1 MSLVQARADL
11 VTAVEAVR
19 AAYVTATGQPLL
31 VDYDNRDSVSQ
42 HEQHETWLDV
52 NVKFVDAYQGDL
64 NRKPFHRH
72 IGVLVLE
79 ANTKEGLGSA
89 KNLALLDFFY
99 TRLHGRTHG
108 IVRTLLTDM
117 RPDRKADGWYK
128 SNVGVPFWFDVVVNI
143 P

>member
-19 AAYVTATGQPLL
+19 AAYVTATGLPLL
-31 VDYDNRDSVSQ
+31 VDYDNRATVNQQD
-42 HEQHETWLDV
+42 QHETWLAV
-52 NVKFVDAYQGDL
+52 NVKFMDAYQGDL
-64 NRKPFHRH
+64 NRQPFHRH

-89 KNLALLDFFY
+89 KNLALLDFFSS
-99 TRLHGRTHG
+99 RLHGRTHG
-108 IVRTLLTDM
+108 LVRTLLADM
-117 RPDRKADGWYK
+117 RPDRKLDGWYK
-128 SNVGVPFWFDVVVNI
+128 SQVGVPFWFDVTVNI

>member
-31 VDYDNRDSVSQ
+31 VDYDNRASVSQ
-42 HEQHETWLDV
+42 HEQHETWLAV

-72 IGVLVLE
+72 IGVLVRE
-79 ANTKEGLGSA
+79 ANTKEGLGST

-108 IVRTLLTDM
+108 IVGTLLTDM